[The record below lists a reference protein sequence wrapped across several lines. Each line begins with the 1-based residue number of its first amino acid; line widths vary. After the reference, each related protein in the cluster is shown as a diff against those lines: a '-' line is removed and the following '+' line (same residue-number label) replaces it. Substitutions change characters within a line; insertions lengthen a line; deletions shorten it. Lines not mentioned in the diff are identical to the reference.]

1 MCILCARPRKKSFQI
16 TTSLTSREMYSLLVF
31 AIQSGESVKA
41 PGMMLI
47 LKGMG
52 INTCKIDSSSAIIL
66 FFFTAFIPIPDYLVL
81 HICYCLL
88 NIHPLHSLIHTQKS
102 ALGEQVL
109 YLFCSSEHLTVRS
122 STINSG

>member
-66 FFFTAFIPIPDYLVL
+66 FFFSQ
-81 HICYCLL
+81 
-88 NIHPLHSLIHTQKS
+88 PLSLFQIILSFTFVIVS
-102 ALGEQVL
+102 
-109 YLFCSSEHLTVRS
+109 
-122 STINSG
+122 

>member
-66 FFFTAFIPIPDYLVL
+66 FFF
-81 HICYCLL
+81 
-88 NIHPLHSLIHTQKS
+88 HSLYPYSRLSCPSHLLLSLEHPPSPLANTQAKIS
-102 ALGEQVL
+102 SGRTGALPVLFLRTSYSQV
-109 YLFCSSEHLTVRS
+109 
-122 STINSG
+122 